1 MYGSWSW
8 IWCWR
13 KVLLIIFLYYVSLS
27 PYRAFQQQQKSS
39 LQFDMFGVFHF
50 DNKSLAR
57 LGISNESFQNLFFPI
72 FFFSCVWDIII
83 QSIAVALDE
92 FVLDAIYPCG
102 GCHAGHS
109 RVCASL
115 IDQEVAVLFDI
126 PLLLELC
133 VEKPTQRAK
142 PSITYLYHQW
152 RNLRYW
158 FDRLWFCLGIVLW
171 LTKLN
176 HKYFRDQWASNFA
189 RRLSFIEWRIPF
201 WERQECCQWLCV
213 VYGNVSRCQSK

>member
-13 KVLLIIFLYYVSLS
+13 KVLLIIFLYVSLS
-27 PYRAFQQQQKSS
+27 PYRAAFQQQQKSS

-57 LGISNESFQNLFFPI
+57 HGVFKWKFSKFVLSYFFL
-72 FFFSCVWDIII
+72 CVGYYI
-83 QSIAVALDE
+83 QSIAAALGE

-133 VEKPTQRAK
+133 VVKKPTFRAK
-142 PSITYLYHQW
+142 PSINYLYHQW

-158 FDRLWFCLGIVLW
+158 FDRLWFCLGIVFMA
-171 LTKLN
+171 
-176 HKYFRDQWASNFA
+176 HE
-189 RRLSFIEWRIPF
+189 IE
-201 WERQECCQWLCV
+201 
-213 VYGNVSRCQSK
+213 S

>member
-1 MYGSWSW
+1 MSL
-8 IWCWR
+8 C
-13 KVLLIIFLYYVSLS
+13 LLIGLFSNSKNLACNLICSASFISTTKAWHAL
-27 PYRAFQQQQKSS
+27 AFQMK
-39 LQFDMFGVFHF
+39 VF
-50 DNKSLAR
+50 K
-57 LGISNESFQNLFFPI
+57 ICSFL